1 MKTIPQW
8 GGRWVYVSRGE
19 VVELLARAALDPAFL
34 RDLRA
39 ATGATVEEL

>member
-8 GGRWVYVSRGE
+8 GGRRAYVSRE
-19 VVELLARAALDPAFL
+19 DVVELLARAPLDPAFL
-34 RDLRA
+34 LDLRA